1 MNRIGKFGL
10 MVISLLPLLLVA
22 CSSTKLI
29 SSWKADDVSDLIYS
43 AQTRSVD
50 PASPQSL
57 ATEFSEKIFEDMSLK
72 GVIK

>member
-29 SSWKADDVSDLIYS
+29 SSWKADDVSDLYS